1 MASIPCT
8 IQLAGKTASSPS
20 RWRSPRAAQ
29 GGGGAAVRTPLPA
42 RRMQGWSLVSK
53 VAPARGSGRVGFF
66 KFGNKDAEGAG
77 IYGSQGRDD
86 FDRDDVE
93 QVNIPSHSLNR
104 TACYICSSS
113 NNNGREF

>member
-1 MASIPCT
+1 MASITCT
-8 IQLAGKTASSPS
+8 IQLAARTASS
-20 RWRSPRAAQ
+20 WRSPRAAQ
-29 GGGGAAVRTPLPA
+29 GGGGAGLRTA
-42 RRMQGWSLVSK
+42 QRMQGWSLLSK

-93 QVNIPSHSLNR
+93 QVKIPSR
-104 TACYICSSS
+104 PVP
-113 NNNGREF
+113 

>member
-1 MASIPCT
+1 
-8 IQLAGKTASSPS
+8 
-20 RWRSPRAAQ
+20 
-29 GGGGAAVRTPLPA
+29 
-42 RRMQGWSLVSK
+42 MQGWSLPSK

-93 QVNIPSHSLNR
+93 QVRIPPRSLNR
-104 TACYICSSS
+104 PVSGSPFAALVI
-113 NNNGREF
+113 

>member
-8 IQLAGKTASSPS
+8 IQLAGKTASLPS

-29 GGGGAAVRTPLPA
+29 GGGGAAGLMTPLPA
-42 RRMQGWSLVSK
+42 RRMQGWSLLSK

-93 QVNIPSHSLNR
+93 QVKIRPIH
-104 TACYICSSS
+104 
-113 NNNGREF
+113 